1 MEKRDTQVV
10 SSISLEWRGED
21 TMRAMLDRLFAG
33 RNGVDQLNI
42 ALFVLAILFWMASLF
57 SPTYGFS
64 RLFHGLCLLAAAFCI
79 VRALSRNLGRRQQE
93 NQKFLS
99 LFRGGHAGHSWRVK
113 MEQRRQYKIFRCPS
127 CGIKLRVPRG
137 KGKIKVTCRQ
147 CGATFEKKSWWE
159 APCICKKMKKALD
172 KPWRRWY
179 IIKAV
184 TEKQKKRWRKKKN
197 IFLTKAKSCAKVQ

>member
-1 MEKRDTQVV
+1 MEKRGTQVV

-33 RNGVDQLNI
+33 RNGVDQLYI

-159 APCICKKMKKALD
+159 APCICKKMKKVLD
-172 KPWRRWY
+172 KPGRRWY

>member
-1 MEKRDTQVV
+1 MKRRRYYASNAG
-10 SSISLEWRGED
+10 SSICRKKRG
-21 TMRAMLDRLFAG
+21 RSVKHCPFCIGNSILDGFAFFSYLRLFAA
-33 RNGVDQLNI
+33 VPW
-42 ALFVLAILFWMASLF
+42 ALLVGSGILHCAGAFEKPW
-57 SPTYGFS
+57 TT
-64 RLFHGLCLLAAAFCI
+64 AAGEPEVFEL
-79 VRALSRNLGRRQQE
+79 VPWRAR
-93 NQKFLS
+93 
-99 LFRGGHAGHSWRVK
+99 WRVK

-147 CGATFEKKSWWE
+147 CGATFEKKSWRE
-159 APCICKKMKKALD
+159 ALCICKKMKKVLD
-172 KPWRRWY
+172 KPGRRWY

>member
-1 MEKRDTQVV
+1 
-10 SSISLEWRGED
+10 
-21 TMRAMLDRLFAG
+21 MRAMLDRLFAG

-113 MEQRRQYKIFRCPS
+113 MEQRRKYKIFRCPS

-147 CGATFEKKSWWE
+147 CGATFEKKS
-159 APCICKKMKKALD
+159 
-172 KPWRRWY
+172 
-179 IIKAV
+179 
-184 TEKQKKRWRKKKN
+184 
-197 IFLTKAKSCAKVQ
+197 

>member
-1 MEKRDTQVV
+1 MEKRGTQVV

-21 TMRAMLDRLFAG
+21 TMRAMVDRLFAG

-159 APCICKKMKKALD
+159 APCICKKMKKVLD

>member
-1 MEKRDTQVV
+1 
-10 SSISLEWRGED
+10 
-21 TMRAMLDRLFAG
+21 MRAMLDRLFAG

-113 MEQRRQYKIFRCPS
+113 MEQRR
-127 CGIKLRVPRG
+127 
-137 KGKIKVTCRQ
+137 
-147 CGATFEKKSWWE
+147 
-159 APCICKKMKKALD
+159 
-172 KPWRRWY
+172 
-179 IIKAV
+179 
-184 TEKQKKRWRKKKN
+184 
-197 IFLTKAKSCAKVQ
+197 

>member
-1 MEKRDTQVV
+1 
-10 SSISLEWRGED
+10 
-21 TMRAMLDRLFAG
+21 MRAMLDRLFAG

-57 SPTYGFS
+57 SPAYGFS

-127 CGIKLRVPRG
+127 CGIKLRVPQG

-147 CGATFEKKSWWE
+147 CGATFEKKS
-159 APCICKKMKKALD
+159 
-172 KPWRRWY
+172 
-179 IIKAV
+179 
-184 TEKQKKRWRKKKN
+184 
-197 IFLTKAKSCAKVQ
+197 

>member
-1 MEKRDTQVV
+1 
-10 SSISLEWRGED
+10 
-21 TMRAMLDRLFAG
+21 MRAMLDRLFAG

-64 RLFHGLCLLAAAFCI
+64 RLVHGLCLLAAAFCI

-137 KGKIKVTCRQ
+137 KGKIKVPVGNVARRLKRR
-147 CGATFEKKSWWE
+147 ADEKRR
-159 APCICKKMKKALD
+159 AFAKK
-172 KPWRRWY
+172 
-179 IIKAV
+179 
-184 TEKQKKRWRKKKN
+184 
-197 IFLTKAKSCAKVQ
+197 

>member
-1 MEKRDTQVV
+1 MEKRSTQVV

-159 APCICKKMKKALD
+159 APCICKKMKKVLD
-172 KPWRRWY
+172 KPGRRWY
-179 IIKAV
+179 IIKDV
-184 TEKQKKRWRKKKN
+184 TEKQKKT
-197 IFLTKAKSCAKVQ
+197 LTKKEKYFLDKGEKLC

>member
-159 APCICKKMKKALD
+159 APCICKKMKKVLD
-172 KPWRRWY
+172 KPWGRWY